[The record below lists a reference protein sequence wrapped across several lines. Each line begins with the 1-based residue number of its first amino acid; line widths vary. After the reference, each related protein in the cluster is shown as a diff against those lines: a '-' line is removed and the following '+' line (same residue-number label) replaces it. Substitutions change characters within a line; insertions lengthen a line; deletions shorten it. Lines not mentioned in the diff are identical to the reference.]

1 MVSRVRLAL
10 CACVALAAAAIAR
23 AVDTHVF
30 YYNDVT
36 RESRWDDPEGLAT
49 HLDDAG
55 RPYWVDADTGE
66 STYDSP
72 RHSAVARVGERG
84 RRERG
89 TGVLR
94 AQGDAGDDVG
104 RSPKS
109 SRGAESNRKSTRTRS
124 GSGSRRKARTTWAKT
139 SRSTAIPSTSVRT
152 KAKASAAPTRTSV
165 MRDAIPVRRV
175 TGARSA
181 RRAPTP

>member
-1 MVSRVRLAL
+1 MYFYVSLARTFAADYRNTNPHIASRFMVSRIRLAL

-55 RPYWVDADTGE
+55 RPYWVDANTGE

-72 RHSAVARVGERG
+72 RHTMWHALVSEDEASAGQVYYVHKETQETTWTKPEELAWRRIEQEVDAHDKWQREQAQGEKDVGEDV
-84 RRERG
+84 EID
-89 TGVLR
+89 
-94 AQGDAGDDVG
+94 GDTIDVG
-104 RSPKS
+104 EDEIE
-109 SRGAESNRKSTRTRS
+109 G
-124 GSGSRRKARTTWAKT
+124 
-139 SRSTAIPSTSVRT
+139 
-152 KAKASAAPTRTSV
+152 
-165 MRDAIPVRRV
+165 
-175 TGARSA
+175 
-181 RRAPTP
+181 

>member
-1 MVSRVRLAL
+1 MYFYVSLARTFAADYRNTNPHIASRFMVSRIRLAL

-55 RPYWVDADTGE
+55 RPYWVDANTGE

-72 RHSAVARVGERG
+72 RHTMWHALVSEDEASAGQVYYVHKETQETTWTKPEELAWRRIEQEVDAHEKWQREQARGESVGDTIDVGE
-84 RRERG
+84 
-89 TGVLR
+89 
-94 AQGDAGDDVG
+94 D
-104 RSPKS
+104 
-109 SRGAESNRKSTRTRS
+109 ESE
-124 GSGSRRKARTTWAKT
+124 
-139 SRSTAIPSTSVRT
+139 
-152 KAKASAAPTRTSV
+152 
-165 MRDAIPVRRV
+165 D
-175 TGARSA
+175 
-181 RRAPTP
+181 

>member
-1 MVSRVRLAL
+1 MVSRIRLAL

-55 RPYWVDADTGE
+55 RPYWVDANTGE

-72 RHSAVARVGERG
+72 RHTMWHALVSEDEASAGQ
-84 RRERG
+84 
-89 TGVLR
+89 GVLR
-94 AQGDAGDDVG
+94 AQGDARDDVG

-124 GSGSRRKARTTWAKT
+124 GSGNKREARGVGDTIDVGEDE
-139 SRSTAIPSTSVRT
+139 SE
-152 KAKASAAPTRTSV
+152 
-165 MRDAIPVRRV
+165 D
-175 TGARSA
+175 
-181 RRAPTP
+181 